1 MQKTP
6 PQPVQYPTKAQDE
19 FSTMQMMFQTMNLN
33 QVPQSKPSV
42 VIDSSEVDFFSSA
55 EESTSKIS
63 QPQGQIDFFTDIN
76 TQPIQPTKPIT
87 VLPQSQPK
95 SNDFNTMQYMFATN
109 QGVSSNNSMHSAFST
124 SNPQQSQQWNTQS
137 GAQSVNMGMNMG
149 AMGMN
154 TGINMTAGNSGVGFS
169 SGINMNTGIG
179 APMSSGINMNTGINL
194 GTQPVQ
200 Q

>member
-6 PQPVQYPTKAQDE
+6 PQQVQPPTKAQDE
-19 FSTMQMMFQTMNLN
+19 FSTMQMMFQTINLN
-33 QVPQSKPSV
+33 QVPQPKPSV

-76 TQPIQPTKPIT
+76 TQPTKPIT

-95 SNDFNTMQYMFATN
+95 LNDINTMQYMFATN
-109 QGVSSNNSMHSAFST
+109 QGVSSNNSMQSAFST

-137 GAQSVNMGMNMG
+137 GAQSVNLGMTMGL
-149 AMGMN
+149 MGMN
-154 TGINMTAGNSGVGFS
+154 TGINMTAGSSSVGIS
-169 SGINMNTGIG
+169 SGINMNTGMG